1 MGIVT
6 KNPLFLRI
14 DREIHAIRAEVQLL
28 NRAQSYLSTQKA
40 DTSGLY
46 PVVLAGAASTIE
58 KIYSG
63 MERCLKMLA
72 QDIDGYVPSGDSWH
86 RDLLLQAAHPV
97 PGIRDASMINEK
109 TLHLLVGLKDF
120 RQSGT

>member
-40 DTSGLY
+40 DTSGLCSC
-46 PVVLAGAASTIE
+46 L
-58 KIYSG
+58 SG
-63 MERCLKMLA
+63 F
-72 QDIDGYVPSGDSWH
+72 DH
-86 RDLLLQAAHPV
+86 
-97 PGIRDASMINEK
+97 
-109 TLHLLVGLKDF
+109 
-120 RQSGT
+120 

>member
-58 KIYSG
+58 KYTQ
-63 MERCLKMLA
+63 E
-72 QDIDGYVPSGDSWH
+72 W
-86 RDLLLQAAHPV
+86 
-97 PGIRDASMINEK
+97 
-109 TLHLLVGLKDF
+109 KDV
-120 RQSGT
+120 